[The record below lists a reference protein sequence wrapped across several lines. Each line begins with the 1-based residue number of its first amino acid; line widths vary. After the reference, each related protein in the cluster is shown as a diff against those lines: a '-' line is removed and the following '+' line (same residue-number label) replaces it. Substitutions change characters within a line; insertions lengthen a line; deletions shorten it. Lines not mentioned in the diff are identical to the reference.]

1 MAKKKRSQASV
12 KKQSPV
18 VVSQEENAQAQ
29 EVFEHYHEIAHKL
42 HRSTNQQEAGA
53 ALTEIGNVPE
63 AAQMALLKLL
73 SKEQHIDAADVLN
86 AVYELSPTK
95 NVRKEARR
103 ALIRLEEARIYPR
116 WSTPV
121 ERTSPFSIVD
131 ALPPPSREAPPRNL
145 GPMDVVIN
153 FVEEWADGNFDT
165 AYELLASDSS
175 VREDLSLDEWVDR
188 RDVWLD
194 EANPDELQPN
204 YIRVRD
210 SQKSGLWLPFGA
222 GRSSN
227 RKEVEAYWSI
237 EMEETPLSDTLPEL
251 PQATAVYQETGRH
264 WFWASYTLVQEQ
276 GEWRIQSITDEGT
289 NARNLSIDEL
299 QTRIQELDSYLDEF
313 KEKYKP
319 QDVRQFSED
328 EVQNYMEQFFWR
340 VLQATCYTDALIEK
354 LPLDRSLYE
363 VAAARMLLF
372 NQFER
377 CLVYLEPLTE
387 LFGEERAIH
396 YRELAAVQ
404 RQLSNKYFDIGYE
417 ERGERFIELAK
428 EALQESLAIEDS
440 WEAHISLAE
449 FLIEDDL
456 LDEAEEH
463 LLHAKAM
470 ITEASDE
477 AHIEMHLGEI
487 ATGRELYEEALGHY
501 QRVAE
506 LEPNYTDSWVDL
518 AKAYELLDNL
528 EEAEAHYRHA
538 IELDP
543 GDEDLYYALS
553 KMYADHNQP
562 GKSIEAI
569 EEGLSANP
577 DSAILSTYLAMMYF
591 EAGDYRQAEV
601 FLEKAVR
608 ADPQSV
614 AAQSLRQLLNFYKR
628 EAIPESNKPKLLDTK
643 PHKKR
648 RR

>member
-1 MAKKKRSQASV
+1 MVKKKRPQASV
-12 KKQSPV
+12 KKQAPV

-29 EVFEHYHEIAHKL
+29 QVFEHYHEIAHKL
-42 HRSTNQQEAGA
+42 RRSTNQQEAEA
-53 ALTEIGNVPE
+53 ALTEIDNVPE

-73 SKEQHIDAADVLN
+73 AKEQHIDAADVLN
-86 AVYELSPTK
+86 AVYELSSIK

-121 ERTSPFSIVD
+121 ERTSRFSIVD
-131 ALPPPSREAPPRNL
+131 ALPPPPSREPLPRNL

-153 FVEEWADGNFDT
+153 FVEEWVDGNFDT
-165 AYELLASDSS
+165 AYDLLASDSS
-175 VREDLSLDEWVDR
+175 VREDLSVDEWVER
-188 RDVWLD
+188 RDAWLD

-210 SQKSGLWLPFGA
+210 SQKSGLWLPFGV
-222 GRSSN
+222 GSSSN

-251 PQATAVYQETGRH
+251 PQATAVYQKTGRH

-299 QTRIQELDSYLDEF
+299 QKRIQELDFYLDEF

-319 QDVRQFSED
+319 QDVRQFSEN

-354 LPLDRSLYE
+354 LPLDRSLY
-363 VAAARMLLF
+363 ARMLLF
-372 NQFER
+372 GQLER

-387 LFGEERAIH
+387 RFVEERAIH

-404 RQLSNKYFDIGYE
+404 RRLSNKYFDIGDD
-417 ERGERFIELAK
+417 ERGERLMELAK
-428 EALQESLAIEDS
+428 EALQESLAIKDS

-463 LLHAKAM
+463 LLQAKAM

-487 ATGRELYEEALGHY
+487 ATGRELYEEALDHY

-543 GDEDLYYALS
+543 DDEGLYYALS
-553 KMYADHNQP
+553 KMYSEHDQP
-562 GKSIEAI
+562 EKSIEAI

-577 DSAILSTYLAMMYF
+577 DSAILSMYLAMTYF
-591 EAGDYRQAEV
+591 EAGDYHQAEI
-601 FLEKAVR
+601 FLEKAER
-608 ADPQSV
+608 ADPDSV
-614 AAQSLRQLLNFYKR
+614 AAQSLRQILDFYKR
-628 EAIPESNKPKLLDTK
+628 KAISESDKPKLLDTK
-643 PHKKR
+643 PPKKR